1 MTSVTMCYTTTTH
14 FTRCSHRVSITTFC
28 LRSTHPRPTIYHHP
42 GYHVQPCSHEANV
55 FVQQDGL
62 CETCG
67 IANSRNAGCV
77 GVGFGFDRRRTD
89 GPSRKNYQASGATR
103 MAAAAAARLPPHHRY
118 AAQARAAPPARPA
131 GPVYPV
137 PTAVQ
142 QGRCPLSEAFERAMR
157 IGGGGGGGGR
167 GAGPRRVLGGAPGEG
182 EGLDIAG
189 GRARRRTGEY
199 GPFRPPHLSAGAG
212 HPGPGVPRGRG
223 GVVVPPRP
231 GGYGENAGR
240 RTARRTAGRKQVRFE
255 PRVEVVLFRGDWP
268 TRTVR
273 DLSRENRARR

>member
-1 MTSVTMCYTTTTH
+1 MCYTTTAQ

-28 LRSTHPRPTIYHHP
+28 PRSTHPQPTIYHHP
-42 GYHVQPCSHEANV
+42 GYHIQPCSHEANV

-62 CETCG
+62 CEACSR
-67 IANSRNAGCV
+67 ANSRNAGGG

-89 GPSRKNYQASGATR
+89 EPSRKNYQASGATR
-103 MAAAAAARLPPHHRY
+103 MAAAAAVAARPPPHHLY
-118 AAQARAAPPARPA
+118 AAQGRAAPPARPA

-142 QGRCPLSEAFERAMR
+142 EGRCPLSEAFERAMR
-157 IGGGGGGGGR
+157 IGGGGEGGGR
-167 GAGPRRVLGGAPGEG
+167 GAGPRRVLAGAPGGG
-182 EGLDIAG
+182 EGFDIAG
-189 GRARRRTGEY
+189 GMRAGRRRGKY
-199 GPFRPPHLSAGAG
+199 GPFRPPHLPAGAG
-212 HPGPGVPRGRG
+212 SPGPGVPRGRG
-223 GVVVPPRP
+223 GGVPPWP

-240 RTARRTAGRKQVRFE
+240 RTARRTAGRKQVRFA
-255 PRVEVVLFRGDWP
+255 PRAEVVLFRGDWP